1 MSRTTREINRI
12 TTAIISMSAKLLV
25 YALVLFLMYWGVT
38 KGYQFGH
45 EVFSPQAVSE
55 PPGRDYSCVIRE
67 GETVR
72 QLAKELEEEG
82 LIRDSNIFLVQAKFY
97 EYELHPGTYVLNS
110 SMTSKEMLQKID
122 GKRTETEDGADD
134 NDSE

>member
-12 TTAIISMSAKLLV
+12 TTAIISISAKLLI
-25 YALVLFLMYWGVT
+25 YALVFFLMYEGAIR
-38 KGYQFGH
+38 GYRFGH

-55 PPGRDYSCVIRE
+55 APGRDYSCVIQE
-67 GETVR
+67 KETVR
-72 QLAKELEEEG
+72 QLAKELKEEG
-82 LIRDSNIFLVQAKFY
+82 LIRDSYVFLVQAKLY

-122 GKRTETEDGADD
+122 GNRTDTEDGAKE